1 MVRAIRGATTVEN
14 NTKAEILSVTKELLS
29 EIISRNELCTEDIAS
44 IIFTVTPDLDKVFP
58 AAAVRGMGI
67 TDVPLLDM
75 AAPDIN
81 GALKKCI
88 RVILHV
94 NTDKTNKEMKH
105 VYLHGARVLRPDL
118 VE

>member
-1 MVRAIRGATTVEN
+1 MVRAIRGATTAEN
-14 NTKAEILSVTKELLS
+14 NTKAEILSVTKELLT
-29 EIISRNELCTEDIAS
+29 EIILRNELSTEDIAS
-44 IIFTVTPDLDKVFP
+44 IIFTVTSDLDKAFP

-88 RVILHV
+88 RVMIHI
-94 NTDKTNKEMKH
+94 NTDKGNRDMKH
-105 VYLHGARVLRPDL
+105 VYLRGARVLRPDL